1 MSEVYISHPNLKAQF
16 SFFKLLIISG
26 IVNIMHAHTEA
37 FRRIT
42 DYLGNICNRL
52 TGKVACSL
60 SRRCFLPRV
69 KEVFFNASLYHSPA
83 LVLGGGTTAHLRPV
97 NATGYVPALLLGG
110 GKTAHPLRVNTTDYV
125 PTHNA
130 GETENVITPSP
141 SALAKNHDYQHVDS
155 VLQTIGRNKFDIT
168 ADYRDWIRLGPAFHH
183 TLEVASPALAR
194 QPSLTVNESED
205 CEHGDCR
212 LSSHSMTAH
221 TLRIRPDCRCRILV
235 RNFAG

>member
-69 KEVFFNASLYHSPA
+69 KEVFFNASLYHS
-83 LVLGGGTTAHLRPV
+83 
-97 NATGYVPALLLGG
+97 PALLLGG